1 MDVSRETFILI
12 IASPQGCM
20 LYNMYIPRVQKSSHS
35 PLTIASNDDISF
47 SINLPFIN
55 LIHPES

>member
-1 MDVSRETFILI
+1 MNVSRETFILM

-47 SINLPFIN
+47 YQFTFY
-55 LIHPES
+55 